1 MSDTIGRPRPIR
13 GRKRVARFWGWLIL
27 FGAVMGSAGPMGAQV
42 SGPEILQA
50 LEDTFAQVA
59 EKVKPAVVQLTV
71 QRLEEQVDPR
81 LQQFREQLPPE
92 WRDRFRLPPP
102 QEGEVHGSGMIFRQ
116 EGKVAYIL
124 TNAHVVRGAKDKK
137 VQVKLLG
144 RKEKQ
149 EGEVLGEDPY
159 SDLAVVKIESENP
172 LPVVTFGSVEKLR
185 VGTWVMAI
193 GSPYSQ
199 EFEATVTVGIVS
211 GKDRSIPDPE
221 NPASKRVFRHLIQTD
236 ASINPGN
243 SGGPLVNMYGEVV
256 GVNSA
261 IFTPSGGN
269 IGIGFAV
276 SIDEAKRVV
285 EMLIQEGRVTRGWLG
300 VSILDMQDYA
310 LSHGMKLDDVA
321 KAFGVREGAVVREV
335 FENSP
340 AQRAG
345 LQPLDVIV
353 EFDGQQ
359 ITSADQLVD
368 LVTVTDPNRQV
379 TLKIVRNKREETLT
393 MKTGVRPSE
402 VDSGVPPPA
411 KKEVR
416 LGLAVSELTP
426 ERRAALKMGER
437 PGVLVESVE
446 PDSPAFQAGLKE
458 GDVILSVR
466 DPDGND
472 QPVPNPAEFR
482 RLLDELKE
490 ARVIL
495 MKKLTVEEG
504 QIKEVGVFLA
514 VPPP

>member
-1 MSDTIGRPRPIR
+1 MCSTTIRPWRSWKKK
-13 GRKRVARFWGWLIL
+13 GALWLIL
-27 FGAVMGSAGPMGAQV
+27 VGAVVSCVRPASAQV

-59 EKVKPAVVQLTV
+59 EKVKPAVVQITV
-71 QRLEEQVDPR
+71 QRAEGEVDPR
-81 LQQFREQLPPE
+81 LEQFRQQLPPE
-92 WRDRFRLPPP
+92 WRDRFRIPPP
-102 QEGEVHGSGMIFRQ
+102 RGEEVQGSGMIFRQ

-124 TNAHVVRGAKDKK
+124 TNAHVVRGAKEKK
-137 VQVKLLG
+137 AWIKLLG
-144 RKEKQ
+144 QKEKLP
-149 EGEVLGEDPY
+149 GEVIGEDPY
-159 SDLAVVKIESENP
+159 SDLAVVKIESDHP

-211 GKDRSIPDPE
+211 AKDRSIPDPE
-221 NPASKRVFRHLIQTD
+221 NPASRRVFRHLIQTD

-285 EMLIQEGRVTRGWLG
+285 DMLIREGKVTRGWLG

-310 LSHGMKLDDVA
+310 LSHGMKLADVA
-321 KAFGVREGAVVREV
+321 EAFGVQEGAVVREV
-335 FENSP
+335 FEDSP
-340 AQRAG
+340 AKEAG
-345 LQPLDVIV
+345 VQPLDVIV
-353 EFDGQQ
+353 EFDGQK

-379 TLKIVRNKREETLT
+379 TLKIIRNKREQTLT
-393 MKTGVRPSE
+393 MRTGVRPSE
-402 VDSGVPPPA
+402 VDTGAPAPP

-416 LGLAVSELTP
+416 LGLTVSDLPP
-426 ERRAALKMGER
+426 ERRTALKMGDR

-446 PDSPAFQAGLKE
+446 PGSPAFQAGLKE
-458 GDVILSVR
+458 GDVILSIR
-466 DPDGND
+466 GPDGND
-472 QPVPNPAEFR
+472 HPVTNPAEFR
-482 RLLDELKE
+482 RLLDELQGV
-490 ARVIL
+490 RVIL
-495 MKKLTVEEG
+495 MKKLTVEDG
-504 QIKEVGVFLA
+504 QTKEVGVFLA
-514 VPPP
+514 VPAP